1 VKRLEVRRQQK
12 AAEGGTELLISVPPR
27 PQPIGRRDMNV
38 ADVVLRIVHSKELIG
53 HEEVDPSRVE
63 RLVRRLQSDG
73 VLKNPPVV
81 ARAGL
86 QHVVLDGVTRV
97 AALRKLGI
105 RDVLVQIVDY
115 DGPGID
121 LHSWCHVVVG
131 MQGRELMS
139 AVKSHGGLKAQ
150 YTDLLMAR
158 VALSRRR
165 ILCYLMLR
173 DRGVVSVAGGAS
185 PEERVA
191 LVNEVVGLYVR
202 RAQVYRVM
210 GDDLDALLEEYP
222 DLSAAVVFP
231 CYTCGEIMRTALNGA
246 KLPMGITRHAIS
258 GRALGLNVDLVMLD
272 SDIPLEQKNLWLS
285 NLIKS
290 RIKNKRVRFY
300 PESVF
305 RFDE

>member
-1 VKRLEVRRQQK
+1 VRQQQK
-12 AAEGGTELLISVPPR
+12 AAKGGTEPLISVSPGAHSV
-27 PQPIGRRDMNV
+27 GRGDMNV
-38 ADVVLRIVHSKELIG
+38 ADVVLRIVHSKDLIG
-53 HEEVDPSRVE
+53 QEEVDPSRVE

-81 ARAGL
+81 ARAGS

-97 AALRKLGI
+97 AALRKLGV

-121 LHSWCHVVVG
+121 LHSWCHVIAG
-131 MQGRELMS
+131 MHGRELMT
-139 AVKSHGGLKAQ
+139 AVKSHGGLEVQ
-150 YTDLLMAR
+150 YTDLLLAR
-158 VALSRRR
+158 IALSRRR
-165 ILCYLMLR
+165 ILCYVMLR

-185 PEERVA
+185 PEERVT

-210 GDDLDALLEEYP
+210 GENLDALLEEYP
-222 DLSAAVVFP
+222 DLSAVVVFP

-246 KLPMGITRHAIS
+246 KLPMGVTRHAIS

-272 SDIPLEQKNLWLS
+272 SDIPLEQKNLWLD

-300 PESVF
+300 PEPVF

>member
-1 VKRLEVRRQQK
+1 
-12 AAEGGTELLISVPPR
+12 
-27 PQPIGRRDMNV
+27 MNI
-38 ADVVLRIVHSKELIG
+38 ADVVLRIVHSKDLIG

-81 ARAGL
+81 ARAGS
-86 QHVVLDGVTRV
+86 QHVVLDGATRV
-97 AALRKLGI
+97 AALRKLGV
-105 RDVLVQIVDY
+105 RDVLVQIVEY
-115 DGPGID
+115 DRPGID
-121 LHSWCHVVVG
+121 LYSWCHVIAG
-131 MQGRELMS
+131 MQGRELMA
-139 AVKSHGGLKAQ
+139 AVRGHGGLEVQ

-173 DRGVVSVAGGAS
+173 DRGVVSVAGGTS
-185 PEERVA
+185 PEERA
-191 LVNEVVGLYVR
+191 SLVNEVVGLYVR

-210 GDDLDALLEEYP
+210 GDDLDTLLEEYP
-222 DLSAAVVFP
+222 DLSAVVVFP
-231 CYTCGEIMRTALNGA
+231 SYTCGEIMRTALNGA
-246 KLPMGITRHAIS
+246 KLPMGVTRHAIS
-258 GRALGLNVDLVMLD
+258 GRALGVNVDLVMLD
-272 SDIPLEQKNLWLS
+272 SDIPLEQKNLWLA

-300 PESVF
+300 PEPVF